1 MLQRLANPYLLL
13 TLAAL
18 FWSSNM
24 VIGRAIRGDIPPFT
38 LAFGR
43 WVVAGLIV
51 LPLALPQVKAL
62 KETPGRP
69 KFPCPPRGAGWA
81 EPGPGGAQ
89 WPQLKA
95 GWRPLLILGLLG
107 IAGYNTFAYLGLQHT
122 TATNAAL
129 LNAFVPIATIAIS
142 WAFLGKRLKPLEAAG
157 VLISLGGALTI
168 VARGELQVLA
178 RLDLNIGDL
187 WMLLA
192 VLDWALYTIALAWRP
207 AGLHSMLMLG
217 ATIGIGIAAMPL
229 GVAIGSP
236 LWGVLY
242 DMTGG
247 YTVQLIGSIVAALLA
262 CAAPARAQ
270 LPLNAQL
277 VNGSAVINQFSNGLQ
292 IINSPGAILNWDSFS
307 IGANRTVRFDQQTAL
322 SAVLN
327 RDIPVMQCFT
337 LLLTTLLVL
346 CNLVV
351 DICYAWLDPRTR
363 LAGVMA

>member
-217 ATIGIGIAAMPL
+217 ATIGIGIAALAPACAWEL
-229 GVAIGSP
+229 AHGARPNVSPGTLATVAYFGIVP
-236 LWGVLY
+236 GVLSY
-242 DMTGG
+242 IFYNRG
-247 YTVQLIGSIVAALLA
+247 VVE
-262 CAAPARAQ
+262 
-270 LPLNAQL
+270 
-277 VNGSAVINQFSNGLQ
+277 V
-292 IINSPGAILNWDSFS
+292 
-307 IGANRTVRFDQQTAL
+307 GANRASLFIHL
-322 SAVLN
+322 M
-327 RDIPVMQCFT
+327 PVFGT
-337 LLLTTLLVL
+337 LLSSLFLGEVAQAYHYLGIALIFGGIGLT
-346 CNLVV
+346 
-351 DICYAWLDPRTR
+351 
-363 LAGVMA
+363 MAR